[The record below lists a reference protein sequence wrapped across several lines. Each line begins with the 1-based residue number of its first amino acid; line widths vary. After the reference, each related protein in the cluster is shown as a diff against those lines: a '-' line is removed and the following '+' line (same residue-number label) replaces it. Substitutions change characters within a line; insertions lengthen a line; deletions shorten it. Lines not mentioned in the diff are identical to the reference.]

1 MNQER
6 LLEMLCNDTLK
17 KVKKA
22 ARSCN
27 VFTIGSKI
35 DIIMW
40 IKTAILTDDSKFIK
54 IFSNI
59 WGNPGGGLT
68 FSRSHGV
75 VYYLKFLLR
84 SESSRDYIDGL
95 LSMKHIPYVVVIDM
109 ALITAKHA
117 LVSRREDVQKY
128 EYNEEGILFEPYS
141 GRVADP
147 DDSETV
153 TNVKENNL
161 ELPFPW
167 ILQEHTNNQSHHP
180 ITNSDVHL
188 WLFDR
193 FHENNT
199 SSEIESL
206 RKIGCVLEIKGMF
219 SNEVEEQLHLQFDSN
234 KIFLNMMTPV
244 THIYLFRSILDHD
257 NFNKNKTV
265 TNLLHTRFKLIFDS
279 FGRLQFET
287 YANTNFHSPSSSST
301 LFERE
306 VEDRLIKNK
315 PLNIEDSLS
324 EVSSECSSISCL
336 SVKYKG
342 NETF

>member
-1 MNQER
+1 
-6 LLEMLCNDTLK
+6 
-17 KVKKA
+17 
-22 ARSCN
+22 
-27 VFTIGSKI
+27 
-35 DIIMW
+35 
-40 IKTAILTDDSKFIK
+40 
-54 IFSNI
+54 
-59 WGNPGGGLT
+59 
-68 FSRSHGV
+68 
-75 VYYLKFLLR
+75 
-84 SESSRDYIDGL
+84 
-95 LSMKHIPYVVVIDM
+95 MKHIPYVVVIDM

-188 WLFDR
+188 CLFDR
-193 FHENNT
+193 FHEKNT

-219 SNEVEEQLHLQFDSN
+219 NSEVEEQLHLQFDSN
-234 KIFLNMMTPV
+234 KIFLNMMAPV

-265 TNLLHTRFKLIFDS
+265 TNLLQQKTRFKLIFDS

-287 YANTNFHSPSSSST
+287 YANTNLHSPSSSST
-301 LFERE
+301 LFVRE

-315 PLNIEDSLS
+315 PLNIEESWS